1 MSGRSFVSW
10 IMHLSMSSSRSLILI
25 SGTLVLRPSALYCI
39 IFRDDCFLLGM
50 ASEICVSSP
59 GVIGVWSTLV
69 SHGRQLQLPVSWLT
83 EATLRDRVEQDLW
96 NGVLHLVQMRGVKSF
111 LIVFLHFPQCRFAG
125 GAVGVGGRGVG
136 VSALVFACPSVCWA
150 HRHAVFGA
158 YFPIPL
164 HLGTRWQTLS
174 HDGAVQARGFVP
186 LRMAFLHAV
195 QISDAVA
202 AGRCCWMA
210 C

>member
-1 MSGRSFVSW
+1 MSKK
-10 IMHLSMSSSRSLILI
+10 ITSRESKRASKAI
-25 SGTLVLRPSALYCI
+25 GVLKNPPPPSPY
-39 IFRDDCFLLGM
+39 
-50 ASEICVSSP
+50 
-59 GVIGVWSTLV
+59 VIGLII
-69 SHGRQLQLPVSWLT
+69 
-83 EATLRDRVEQDLW
+83 VEQDLW

-150 HRHAVFGA
+150 HRHAVFDA

-202 AGRCCWMA
+202 TGSCCWMA